1 MWKGIHN
8 MPKMIAKMI
17 EETIEK
23 SQRKHRLLMLLLLLQ
38 LGAVI
43 ALGQESVSIR
53 MNVDATDAARN
64 VLHTTL
70 TIPVQPGP
78 LSLFYPKWIPGEHS
92 PTGPINDMVGLRLS
106 GNGKA
111 IPWKRDDVEMFAFHC
126 EVPAGVS
133 ELKVTF
139 DDVSQPAT
147 TMSARLARVKWNRV
161 LLYPRGMSSD
171 AIRVTASIKLPDSWK
186 FATALPVL
194 RERRDN
200 VEFKDVSL
208 TELVDSPLIAGANF
222 RKVTLASAPQLH
234 EMDIAADSPAALEL
248 KPETLLG
255 WQNLVKEA
263 NALFGARHYRSYRFL
278 LTLSDIGGSEGL
290 EHHESSEDG
299 VGEKALSD
307 PGQLIDLGDLLGH
320 EYTHSWNGKYRR
332 PADLTTADFEQPMY
346 GDLLWVYEG
355 LTEYLGK
362 VLPARSGLWTPDNF
376 RESVAA
382 VAAEMDNQQ
391 GRSWRPLVDT
401 ATAVQFTYSS
411 PRAWMNSRRRVDY
424 YFEGLLLW
432 MEADVIIRR
441 QSQGKLSL
449 DDFCHKFHGGQDTG
463 PMVKTYTFD
472 DIVNTLNEVT
482 PYDWRGFLNERV
494 NLINVRAPLGGI
506 TNGGWKLVYTEKPN
520 EEVKFNEQQRKFISS
535 SYSIGLMVSPEGAV
549 LDVNPELPA
558 AKAGLAPGMKIV
570 GVNGRGWSADALHD
584 AIAATKNATTP
595 IELRVENGSFQ
606 ESYRVAYRGG
616 ERYPHLERDATR
628 PDLLGE
634 IIKAHAH

>member
-1 MWKGIHN
+1 MWKGIDN
-8 MPKMIAKMI
+8 MPKMIEKMF
-17 EETIEK
+17 EK
-23 SQRKHRLLMLLLLLQ
+23 NRRKHRLLMLLLSLQ
-38 LGAVI
+38 FCAVI
-43 ALGQESVSIR
+43 ALGQDSVSIR

-70 TIPVQPGP
+70 TIPVKPGP
-78 LSLFYPKWIPGEHS
+78 LWLFYPKWIPGEHS

-106 GNGKA
+106 GNGKS
-111 IPWKRDDVEMFAFHC
+111 IPWKRDDVEMFAFYC

-133 ELKVTF
+133 QLEVSF

-161 LLYPRGMSSD
+161 LLYPRAISSD
-171 AIRVTASIKLPDSWK
+171 AIRVATSIKLPGGWK

-194 RERRDN
+194 RERRDD
-200 VEFKDVSL
+200 VEFKEVSL

-222 RKVTLASAPQLH
+222 RKITLASAPQLH
-234 EMDIAADSPAALEL
+234 EMDIAADSSAALEI

-255 WQNLVKEA
+255 WLNLVKEA

-332 PADLTTADFEQPMY
+332 PADLTTSDFEQPMH

-362 VLPARSGLWTPDNF
+362 VLPARSGLWTLDNF
-376 RESVAA
+376 RESLAA

-494 NLINVRAPLGGI
+494 NLINVHAPLSGI
-506 TNGGWKLVYTEKPN
+506 TNGGWKLVYNEKPN
-520 EEVKFNEQQRKFISS
+520 EEVKFNEQQRKFINS
-535 SYSIGLMVSPEGAV
+535 SYSLGLMVSPEGAV
-549 LDVNPELPA
+549 LDVNPEQPA

-595 IELRVENGSFQ
+595 IELRVENGTFQ

-628 PDLLGE
+628 PDVLGE

>member
-1 MWKGIHN
+1 MWKGINN
-8 MPKMIAKMI
+8 MPKMIEKMI
-17 EETIEK
+17 AK
-23 SQRKHRLLMLLLLLQ
+23 NHRKHRLLMLLLLLQ
-38 LGAVI
+38 LCAVI

-70 TIPVQPGP
+70 TIPVKPGP

-111 IPWKRDDVEMFAFHC
+111 IPWQRDAVEMFAFYC

-171 AIRVTASIKLPDSWK
+171 AIRVEASIKLPGGWK
-186 FATALPVL
+186 FATSLAVS
-194 RERRDN
+194 RERRDE
-200 VEFKDVSL
+200 VEFKEVSL

-234 EMDIAADSPAALEL
+234 EMDIAADSPAALEV

-320 EYTHSWNGKYRR
+320 EYAHSWNGKYRR
-332 PADLTTADFEQPMY
+332 PADLTTSDFEQPMH

-391 GRSWRPLVDT
+391 GRNWRPLVDT
-401 ATAVQFTYSS
+401 ATAVQFTYPS
-411 PRAWMNSRRRVDY
+411 PRAWMNTRRRVDY

-472 DIVNTLNEVT
+472 DIVNTLNEVA

-494 NLINVRAPLGGI
+494 NLINLRAPLGGI
-506 TNGGWKLVYTEKPN
+506 TNGGWKLVYNEKPN
-520 EEVKFNEQQRKFISS
+520 EEVKSNEQQRKFINS
-535 SYSIGLMVSPEGAV
+535 SYSLGLMVSPEGAV

-628 PDLLGE
+628 PDVLGE